1 MNTFLFVQIPSFQ
14 VQEACTLAHL
24 DGTVFFTVDVNL
36 QFVGNTLSSM
46 TSFMFL
52 VVSDSLFVSVYPDFA
67 NSFSP

>member
-14 VQEACTLAHL
+14 VQEARILAHL
-24 DGTVFFTVDVNL
+24 DGTVFFTIDVNL
-36 QFVGNTLSSM
+36 QFVGDTLSSM

-52 VVSDSLFVSVYPDFA
+52 VVSDSLFVSVYPGFA